1 MRISRSCPYI
11 AFLVFSAFL
20 ICLPVAAQ
28 KKPAASSSA
37 TSAPAKNTATPVK
50 TSADYPQEAYVVE
63 KFRTAYRFEADGTG
77 TREIYAR
84 IKVQSEA
91 GVNLWGQ
98 LVQGY
103 NSANERVEYSYVRV
117 LKSDGRTVTADSSA
131 IQDLTPPFERVAP
144 VYTDFRQKQVTVPG
158 LTPGDTLEYDVVTTT
173 FKPLAPGQFW
183 MEYDFDKSDIV
194 LDEELEVNVPKDRK
208 PKVKT
213 HPGNDPK
220 ISEENG
226 RTVYRWTSSH
236 LEREDDSAKAKAPK
250 KKEPTGPAIQ
260 MTTFADWAQM
270 GAWYAGLEKDR
281 RQPNEEIRA
290 KAAELTKGKTTD
302 LEKIEALYDYVA
314 TNFRYISLSFG
325 IGRFQPHAAADVLH
339 NQYGDCKDK
348 HTLLASLLEAAG
360 YHASSVL
367 INSGRK
373 LDPDVPS
380 PTQFD
385 HVITMVPLGKK
396 EIWMDSTTEVAPFRL
411 LSVSIRNK
419 QALVIP
425 QDGAAHLEKTPADP
439 PVPDKQVLDF
449 DGKINPFG
457 KLTAHISLDVRGDT
471 GLLLR
476 SVFRRVPNAK
486 WNDLVKNIS
495 SREGLNGEVSNLK
508 VSDPANT
515 KEDFSL
521 AWDVSVANY
530 LNWGEKKSSLALPMA
545 DVSIPNAD
553 SDDTGPDADPIDL
566 SAVGEITCRVKLEFP
581 AKYALQT
588 PLAFSLK
595 RDYGQ
600 YDATYKAEN
609 NVFTAERHLVMSADS
624 LPASRTDDYLAFR
637 NAIEKDGDQHLSVDA
652 TAAGAPTASP
662 DLKGDDLYDAAK
674 AEMQRGNFSTA
685 IELLKKVVAADPKNE
700 TAWLSLGYSYMQ
712 TRSTDNAIDAYKKGT
727 ELDPYNEL
735 AFDALGGAYMME
747 RKYDDAAAAYQKAI
761 EINPLSEYAHAGLGG
776 MYVDAKQYDKAV
788 PELEKA
794 ASIKPDDAGLSVQL
808 GYAYLN
814 NNQDEKAVAAYDK
827 AAQLSPTPMIWNDIA
842 YELSLK
848 KAHLD
853 RAQQYAESAVSTI
866 SAASRNISLGQLT
879 QNNLG
884 TVSSLSALWDTLG
897 WVYFAEGDYSKAEK
911 YCSVA
916 WVLGFHAEV
925 GDHMG
930 QIYEKLGDKQQATQ
944 AYAMAMSGDRPMPET
959 SGHLRALVK
968 NDKEAKAD
976 VDKYRLKSQD
986 IRTIPMGKISN
997 VKGGADFFV
1006 LLTNDGGKAKVE
1018 DVKFISGN
1026 EKLKPVMDALRK
1038 ANYNFTFPD
1047 DRPAKVLRR
1056 GTFSCDEADGECI
1069 FVMMD
1074 PQDVFTV
1081 D

>member
-1 MRISRSCPYI
+1 MRISHSCPYI
-11 AFLVFSAFL
+11 AFLVFSALL
-20 ICLPVAAQ
+20 ICVPVVAQ

-37 TSAPAKNTATPVK
+37 TSAPAKSTATPAK
-50 TSADYPQEAYVVE
+50 TSADYPQEAYVIE

-84 IKVQSEA
+84 VKVQSEA

-117 LKSDGRTVTADSSA
+117 LKSDGRTVTADASA

-144 VYTDFRQKQVTVPG
+144 VYTDYRQKQVTVPG

-183 MEYDFDKSDIV
+183 MEYDFDKTDIV
-194 LDEELEVNVPKDRK
+194 LNEQLEVSVPKDRK

-213 HPGNDPK
+213 QPGDDPK

-226 RTVYRWTSSH
+226 RTIYRWTSSH
-236 LEREDDSAKAKAPK
+236 LEREDDAAKTKPPK

-260 MTTFADWAQM
+260 MTTFSDWAQM

-281 RQPNEEIRA
+281 RHPNDEIRA

-325 IGRFQPHAAADVLH
+325 IGRFQPHAASDVLH

-348 HTLLASLLEAAG
+348 HTLLASLLEAEG

-367 INSGRK
+367 IDSSRK

-385 HVITMVPLGKK
+385 HVITMVPLGKQ

-411 LSVSIRNK
+411 LTVTIRNK

-425 QDGAAHLEKTPADP
+425 QDGTAHLEKTPADP

-457 KLTAHISLDVRGDT
+457 KLTAHIQLETRGDT
-471 GLLLR
+471 GLALR

-486 WNDLVKNIS
+486 WDELAKRIS
-495 SREGLNGEVSNLK
+495 SGEGLNGEISNLK

-515 KEDFSL
+515 KEDFSI
-521 AWDVSVANY
+521 AWDLSVPNY
-530 LNWGEKKSSLALPMA
+530 LNWGEKKSSLAVPMA

-581 AKYALQT
+581 DKYTVQT

-609 NVFTAERHLVMSADS
+609 NVFTAERHLLMSADS
-624 LPASRTDDYLAFR
+624 LPAARTNDYLAFR
-637 NAIEKDGDQHLSVDA
+637 NAVVMDGGQHFSVDA

-674 AEMQRGNFSTA
+674 AEMQRRNYPVA
-685 IELLKKVVAADPKNE
+685 IELLKKAVAADPKNKD
-700 TAWLSLGYSYMQ
+700 AWMNMGWTELALRQ
-712 TRSTDNAIDAYKKGT
+712 NDDAIEAFKKRAELDAYDETG
-727 ELDPYNEL
+727 
-735 AFDALGGAYMME
+735 FDALGQAYTVE

-761 EINPLSEYAHAGLGG
+761 EINPLSEYAHSGLGG
-776 MYVDAKQYDKAV
+776 MYADEKQYDKAV
-788 PELEKA
+788 PELEKQ
-794 ASIKPDDAGLSVQL
+794 SPSNRIMPD
-808 GYAYLN
+808 
-814 NNQDEKAVAAYDK
+814 
-827 AAQLSPTPMIWNDIA
+827 
-842 YELSLK
+842 
-848 KAHLD
+848 
-853 RAQQYAESAVSTI
+853 
-866 SAASRNISLGQLT
+866 
-879 QNNLG
+879 
-884 TVSSLSALWDTLG
+884 
-897 WVYFAEGDYSKAEK
+897 
-911 YCSVA
+911 
-916 WVLGFHAEV
+916 
-925 GDHMG
+925 
-930 QIYEKLGDKQQATQ
+930 
-944 AYAMAMSGDRPMPET
+944 
-959 SGHLRALVK
+959 
-968 NDKEAKAD
+968 
-976 VDKYRLKSQD
+976 
-986 IRTIPMGKISN
+986 
-997 VKGGADFFV
+997 
-1006 LLTNDGGKAKVE
+1006 
-1018 DVKFISGN
+1018 
-1026 EKLKPVMDALRK
+1026 
-1038 ANYNFTFPD
+1038 
-1047 DRPAKVLRR
+1047 
-1056 GTFSCDEADGECI
+1056 
-1069 FVMMD
+1069 
-1074 PQDVFTV
+1074 
-1081 D
+1081 

>member
-1 MRISRSCPYI
+1 MRILRFCSYI
-11 AFLVFSAFL
+11 VFFVLL
-20 ICLPVAAQ
+20 ISFQVAAQ
-28 KKPAASSSA
+28 KKPAASDSA
-37 TSAPAKNTATPVK
+37 SVPAKNAAAPAK
-50 TSADYPQEAYVVE
+50 TSADFPQEAYVVE
-63 KFRTAYRFEADGTG
+63 KFQSKFRFEADGTG
-77 TREIYAR
+77 TRETYVR
-84 IKVQSEA
+84 IKVHSEA

-103 NSANERVEYSYVRV
+103 NSANERVEYSYIRV
-117 LKSDGRTVTADSSA
+117 LKSDGSTVTAGPSA
-131 IQDLTPPFERVAP
+131 IQDLAPPFERVAP

-158 LTPGDTLEYDVVTTT
+158 LSPGDTLEYDVVITT

-183 MEYDFDKSDIV
+183 MEYDFDKTDIV
-194 LDEELEVNVPKDRK
+194 LDEALEVNVPKDRK
-208 PKVKT
+208 PKLKT
-213 HPGNDPK
+213 QAGIDPK

-226 RTVYRWTSSH
+226 RTIYRWSSSH
-236 LEREDDSAKAKAPK
+236 LEREDDSAKAKANTPK

-281 RQPNEEIRA
+281 RQPNDEIRA

-302 LEKIEALYDYVA
+302 LDKIEALYDYVA

-367 INSGRK
+367 IDSSRK

-385 HVITMVPLGKK
+385 HVITMVPLGKQ

-411 LSVSIRNK
+411 LVVTIRNK

-425 QDGAAHLEKTPADP
+425 QDGTAHLEKTPADP
-439 PVPDKQVLDF
+439 PVPDRQVLDF

-457 KLTAHISLDVRGDT
+457 KLTAHISLETRGDT
-471 GLLLR
+471 GLVLR

-486 WNDLVKNIS
+486 WDELVKRMS
-495 SREGLNGEVSNLK
+495 SEEGLDGEVSNLK

-515 KEDFSL
+515 KEDFTV
-521 AWDVSVANY
+521 AWDVSVSNY
-530 LNWGEKKSSLALPMA
+530 LNWGEKKSSLAVPMA

-581 AKYALQT
+581 DKYTVQT

-600 YDATYKAEN
+600 YDATYKAEG
-609 NVFTAERHLVMSADS
+609 NVFMAERNLLMIADS
-624 LPASRTDDYLAFR
+624 LPASRTNDYLAFR
-637 NAIEKDGDQHLSVDA
+637 RAVVMDSGQHFSVDA

-674 AEMQRGNFSTA
+674 AEMQRRNYPEA
-685 IELLKKVVAADPKNE
+685 VDLLKKVVAADPKHK
-700 TAWLSLGYSYMQ
+700 TAWTDLGRAYLVLRQ
-712 TRSTDNAIDAYKKGT
+712 DDNAIDAFKKQAA
-727 ELDPYNEL
+727 LDPYDES
-735 AFDALGGAYMME
+735 AFDNLGWTYTTE
-747 RKYDDAAAAYQKAI
+747 RKFDDAAAAYQKAI
-761 EINPLSEYAHAGLGG
+761 EINPLSEYAHSGLGG
-776 MYVDAKQYDKAV
+776 MYADEKQYDKAV
-788 PELEKA
+788 PEFEKA
-794 ASIKPDDAGLSVQL
+794 VSIKPDDAGLNVQL

-827 AAQLSPTPMIWNDIA
+827 AAQLSPTPGIWNDIA
-842 YELSLK
+842 YQLSMK

-866 SAASRNISLGQLT
+866 SASSRNTSLGQLT

-911 YCSVA
+911 YCSAA

-930 QIYEKLGDKQQATQ
+930 QIYEKLGDKKQAIQ
-944 AYAMAMSGDRPMPET
+944 AYAMAMSGERPMPET
-959 SGHLRALVK
+959 TGHLRALVSS
-968 NDKEAKAD
+968 DKEAKAD
-976 VDKYRLKSQD
+976 VDKYHLKSQD
-986 IRTIPMGKISN
+986 IRTIHMGKIAN
-997 VKGGADFFV
+997 VNGTADFFV
-1006 LLTNDGGKAKVE
+1006 LLANDGGKTTVE

-1026 EKLKPVMDALRK
+1026 EKLNSVADALRK
-1038 ANYNFTFPD
+1038 ADYNFTFPD
-1047 DRPAKVLRR
+1047 DRPAKVVRR
-1056 GTFSCDEADGECI
+1056 GVFSCDETNGECI
-1069 FVMMD
+1069 FVMMQ
-1074 PQDVFTV
+1074 PQDVYTV